1 MPGGLLTDLYE
12 LNMAASYLRRGM
24 TADATF
30 SLYVRNLPSERG
42 FLVAAGLEACLDLLE
57 DFGFTDDDLAYLASI
72 GFDERALEDF
82 GGVSF
87 RGEVWAVPEGS
98 IVYGEEPILEVT
110 APIAVAQLVE
120 TALLNQITLHTTI
133 ASKAA
138 RYIVAADGRRLVD
151 FAFRRTHGT
160 EAAMAVARDSAI
172 VGFAATSNVEAA
184 RRYGLDVAGTMAH
197 SFVAAF
203 PSEEDAF
210 VAFAEDHPDR
220 TTFLVDT
227 YDTANGV
234 RTAIDVARRLG
245 LTDRLAVRLDSG
257 NLDELARTSRSLL
270 DDAGLTSAR
279 IFASGGLDEHEVA
292 ELVKAGAP
300 VDAFG
305 IGTQL
310 GVSAD
315 APYVDSVYKLVE
327 YDGEPSM
334 KLSSGKVSAPGRKQ
348 VWRSIDGDHADVLG
362 LRDEDAPAGLAPLLA
377 PVIRAGTRTGPTP
390 ALGELRATFD
400 RDLARVPAKAR
411 RLQRAEHLDVGRTA
425 ALEELT
431 ERARRDALERAGL
444 GLRDG

>member
-1 MPGGLLTDLYE
+1 VPGGLLTDLYE

-30 SLYVRNLPSERG
+30 SLYVRNLPAERG

-57 DFGFTDDDLAYLASI
+57 DFGFTDNDLAYLGSI
-72 GFDERALEDF
+72 GFDARALEDF
-82 GGVSF
+82 GRVSF
-87 RGEVWAVPEGS
+87 DGEVWAVPEGT

-138 RYIVAADGRRLVD
+138 RYIVAAEGRRVVD
-151 FAFRRTHGT
+151 FAFRRTHGA
-160 EAAMAVARDSAI
+160 EAAMAVARDSSM
-172 VGFAATSNVEAA
+172 VGFGATSNVEAA
-184 RRYGLDVAGTMAH
+184 RRYDLEVAGTMAH

-210 VAFAEDHPDR
+210 VAFAEDHPGR

-227 YDTANGV
+227 YDTVNGV

-245 LTDRLAVRLDSG
+245 LTERLAVRLDSG
-257 NLDELARTSRSLL
+257 DLDDLARASRKLL
-270 DDAGLTSAR
+270 DDAGLTTAR

-327 YDGEPSM
+327 YDGEPTM

-348 VWRSIDGDHADVLG
+348 VWRPADGDHADVLG
-362 LRDEDAPAGLAPLLA
+362 LRDEDAPEGTTPLLA
-377 PVIRAGTRTGPTP
+377 AVMRGGTRTSPSP
-390 ALGELRATFD
+390 AIAELRATFE
-400 RDLARVPAKAR
+400 RDLARVPTKAR
-411 RLQRAEHLDVGRTA
+411 RLQHAEHLRVRHTA
-425 ALEELT
+425 AL
-431 ERARRDALERAGL
+431 DALTARAHLEALEHAGL
-444 GLRDG
+444 ADG